1 MESEEIIKEWI
12 RSDQVR
18 MRALHLASELNL
30 PDWCIAAGF
39 IRNLVWDKLH
49 KKEASTP
56 LNDFDLIYHDP
67 KNIAPGKD
75 KQLELRLKKRTNQPW
90 SVKNQARMHIRN
102 KDRPYTSTSNAMSY
116 WIEVETAVGVKLS
129 ETGEI
134 KIVAPFG
141 IENLFRNTITINR
154 YRRKPEDFY
163 KRIESKN
170 WLSQWPKL
178 KVIA

>member
-12 RSDQVR
+12 SSDPIR
-18 MRALHLASELNL
+18 MRALRLASELNL
-30 PDWCIAAGF
+30 SDWCIAAGF
-39 IRNLVWDKLH
+39 VGNLVWDKLH
-49 KKEASTP
+49 KKETSTP
-56 LNDFDLIYHDP
+56 LNDFDLIYFDP
-67 KNIAPGKD
+67 QNIASMND
-75 KQLELRLKKRTNQPW
+75 RQLELRLKNLTNQPW

-116 WIEVETAVGVKLS
+116 WVEIETAVGVKLS

-134 KIVAPFG
+134 ELVAPFG

-154 YRRKPEDFY
+154 KRIKPADFY

-170 WLSQWPKL
+170 WLTQWPKL